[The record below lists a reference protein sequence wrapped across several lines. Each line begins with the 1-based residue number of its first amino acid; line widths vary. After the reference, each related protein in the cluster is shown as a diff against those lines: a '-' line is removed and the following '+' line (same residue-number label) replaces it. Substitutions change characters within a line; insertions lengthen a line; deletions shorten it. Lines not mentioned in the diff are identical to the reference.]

1 MKQQRW
7 LLLTHQLPAE
17 PSNVRVKVWRKLQAL
32 GAVPIKNS
40 IYVLPNT
47 PTSREDFDWLRKE
60 IQQMKG
66 EASIFIGDPISD
78 LDDKQIIRTFQ
89 EARAKDFERFIE
101 SVEMLSEKIKSALE
115 GGHVKADTLER
126 LEKLW
131 NTHKADLESLSR
143 IDFFNAPNRS
153 RAENAAAS
161 AQKAFQ
167 KAKALSLERVPA
179 PPPAV
184 EVAKLKG
191 RVWVTRTSPHI
202 DRLASAWLIRRYV
215 DSKARFKFVVP
226 PYQPRSAKEVRF
238 DMAEAEF
245 THFGDWCTFETL
257 MKRLRL
263 DEPALT
269 QVAEIVHDIDLK
281 DKKFSRP
288 ETSGISLAV
297 RGLCRTHPGDAA
309 RLEAGLAF
317 FEGLYT
323 ALAAEAK
330 R

>member
-1 MKQQRW
+1 MTQQRW

-17 PSNVRVKVWRKLQAL
+17 PSNVRVKVWRKLQSL
-32 GAVPIKNS
+32 GAVPVKNS

-47 PTSREDFDWLRKE
+47 PASREDFDWLRKE

-66 EASIFIGDPISD
+66 EASVFVGDSISD
-78 LDDKQIIRTFQ
+78 LDDKHIVRTFQ
-89 EARAKDFERFIE
+89 DARAKDFDRF
-101 SVEMLSEKIKSALE
+101 VENVRVLSEKIKSALE
-115 GGHVKADTLER
+115 GGHVNSETFDR
-126 LEKLW
+126 LEKQW
-131 NTHKADLESLSR
+131 NSQKGDLESLLR

-153 RAENAAAS
+153 KAKNAAAS
-161 AQKAFQ
+161 TQKAFQ
-167 KAKALSLERVPA
+167 KAKALSLHATPT

-184 EVAKLKG
+184 EIAKLQG

-215 DSKARFKFVVP
+215 DPKARFKFVVP

-238 DMAEAEF
+238 DMGEAEF

-263 DEPALT
+263 AEPALT

-281 DKKFSRP
+281 DRKF
-288 ETSGISLAV
+288 
-297 RGLCRTHPGDAA
+297 A
-309 RLEAGLAF
+309 RLEAPGLAQIVK
-317 FEGLYT
+317 GLCRKHGGDQERV
-323 ALAAEAK
+323 EAGLLLFDSLYASFGEDK